1 MAQKVK
7 QATSPKEK
15 RMAKAVRLHYMQDMD
30 YEQISN
36 ELGLS
41 YSTVRKYF
49 QNDQIQQLK
58 RHFSDKQLYELQRT
72 VEQQVADAEAIAHE
86 CVGEAKRLAD
96 SSRAYNKTAKTAME
110 IPEKK
115 INLLQELGVI
125 QKPKERKEVE
135 QKDSGE
141 SVSFEM
147 RYTEQQEQQEEVKED
162 G

>member
-15 RMAKAVRLHYMQDMD
+15 RMAKAVRLHYMQDLD
-30 YEQISN
+30 YQQIAD

-49 QNDQIQQLK
+49 QDDQIQQLK
-58 RHFSDKQLYELQRT
+58 RHFSDQQLYELQRT

-115 INLLQELGVI
+115 IDLLQELGVI
-125 QKPKERKEVE
+125 QKPKERKEVKQTNVDSSNDKLAE
-135 QKDSGE
+135 LYKQKME
-141 SVSFEM
+141 SD
-147 RYTEQQEQQEEVKED
+147 QDAEE
-162 G
+162 